1 MEENK
6 SANTLPSLIDEVLI
20 AGVENDLFLKD
31 NIKNIALNK
40 FLQKKL
46 YHLLWHIFHSFSVM
60 YPENPTEEEKS
71 RTKTFINKIATDLY
85 IICYSCS
92 KNKDTLIK
100 TYDIDLA
107 VSSRLNIIHF
117 FCYYHKEVN
126 IKYRPSI
133 ININAKY
140 DPDLYTTDFIIKRYT
155 TDDYISFIESNY
167 NLNLYKLFQSDTMDS
182 FFQLFYDFTKQFYR
196 LDADKYDLQIN
207 LKISAI

>member
-6 SANTLPSLIDEVLI
+6 SANTLPSLIDEDLI
-20 AGVENDLFLKD
+20 AGLENDLFLKD
-31 NIKNIALNK
+31 NIKYIVLNK
-40 FLQKKL
+40 FLQKKI

-117 FCYYHKEVN
+117 FCNYHKEVN

-196 LDADKYDLQIN
+196 LEVDKYDLQIN

>member
-31 NIKNIALNK
+31 NIKNIVLNK
-40 FLQKKL
+40 FLQKKI

-60 YPENPTEEEKS
+60 YPENPTEEEQS

-196 LDADKYDLQIN
+196 LEADKYDLQIN

>member
-31 NIKNIALNK
+31 NIKNIVLNK
-40 FLQKKL
+40 FLQKKI

>member
-1 MEENK
+1 MEEIK
-6 SANTLPSLIDEVLI
+6 SSNTGLSLIDDDLI
-20 AGVENDLFLKD
+20 AGVENDVFLKD
-31 NIKNIALNK
+31 NIKHIVLNK
-40 FLQKKL
+40 FLQKKI

-92 KNKDTLIK
+92 KNKDTLIE

-117 FCYYHKEVN
+117 FCNYHKEVN

-140 DPDLYTTDFIIKRYT
+140 DPDLYTTDFIIKRYMK
-155 TDDYISFIESNY
+155 DDHISFIESNY
-167 NLNLYKLFQSDTMDS
+167 NLNLYKLFQSNTMDS
-182 FFQLFYDFTKQFYR
+182 FFQLFYNFTKQFYR
-196 LDADKYDLQIN
+196 LEAEKYDLQIN

>member
-31 NIKNIALNK
+31 NIKNIVLNK

-196 LDADKYDLQIN
+196 LEADKYDLQIN